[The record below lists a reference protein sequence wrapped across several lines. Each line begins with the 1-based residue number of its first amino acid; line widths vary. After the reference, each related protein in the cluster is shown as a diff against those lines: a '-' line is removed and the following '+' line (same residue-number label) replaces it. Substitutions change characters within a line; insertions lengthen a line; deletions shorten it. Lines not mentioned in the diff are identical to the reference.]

1 MLNSK
6 TLINYL
12 NLVVENF
19 DFSISETYIELLH
32 NSLKDITTDEIF
44 IDACKYII
52 NTTTREEWNKA
63 YGYKGRPAIAD
74 WIKITDRKVAGDVN
88 SEVSLL
94 IEKANF
100 YGSNSYDLPK
110 FDNETTRAV
119 AMEYYNG
126 KPRIFAIRFE
136 VFDRFNE
143 KRRDRAVVEKELK
156 ELWVRKQKD
165 LYAGEKTALKSIET
179 SDKKIENVIYG
190 LVKRI

>member
-19 DFSISETYIELLH
+19 DFSISETYITLLH
-32 NSLKDITTDEIF
+32 NSLKDTISDELF

-52 NTTTREEWNKA
+52 TTTTKEEWNKA

-74 WIKITDRKVAGDVN
+74 WIKITNRKVAGDVN
-88 SEVSLL
+88 SEVALL

-110 FDNETTRAV
+110 FENETTRAV

-136 VFDRFNE
+136 VHDRFNE

-156 ELWVRKQKD
+156 ELWLRKQKD
-165 LYAGEKTALKSIET
+165 LYTGEKTALKSIET
-179 SDKKIENVIYG
+179 GGKKIENVISG

>member
-1 MLNSK
+1 MRGIKKLQRSFEFIECK
-6 TLINYL
+6 EYY
-12 NLVVENF
+12 F
-19 DFSISETYIELLH
+19 DIFGSIQDTI
-32 NSLKDITTDEIF
+32 TDEIF

-52 NTTTREEWNKA
+52 TTTTKEEWNKA

-74 WIKITDRKVAGDVN
+74 WIKITNRKVAGDVN
-88 SEVSLL
+88 SEVALL

-110 FDNETTRAV
+110 FENQITRAV
-119 AMEYYNG
+119 AMEYYNS

-136 VFDRFNE
+136 LHDRFNE
-143 KRRDRAVVEKELK
+143 KRRDRAVVEKELR
-156 ELWVRKQKD
+156 ELWLRKQKE
-165 LYAGEKTALKSIET
+165 LYTGEKTALTSIET

>member
-1 MLNSK
+1 MLNKELFLSGIK
-6 TLINYL
+6 KLQRSFEFIECKEYY
-12 NLVVENF
+12 F
-19 DFSISETYIELLH
+19 DIFGSIQDTI
-32 NSLKDITTDEIF
+32 TDEIF

-52 NTTTREEWNKA
+52 TTTTKEEWNKA

-74 WIKITDRKVAGDVN
+74 WIKITNRKVAGDVN
-88 SEVSLL
+88 SEVALL

-110 FDNETTRAV
+110 FDNEITKAV

-136 VFDRFNE
+136 LHDRFNE

-156 ELWVRKQKD
+156 ELWLRKQKD
-165 LYAGEKTALKSIET
+165 LYTGEKTALKSIET
-179 SDKKIENVIYG
+179 SDKKIENVISG

>member
-6 TLINYL
+6 TLIHYL

-32 NSLKDITTDEIF
+32 NSLKDTINDELF

-52 NTTTREEWNKA
+52 TTTTKEEWNKA

-74 WIKITDRKVAGDVN
+74 WIKITNRKVVGDVN
-88 SEVSLL
+88 SEVALL

-110 FDNETTRAV
+110 FDNEITRAV

-136 VFDRFNE
+136 LHDRFNE
-143 KRRDRAVVEKELK
+143 KRRDRAIIEKELK
-156 ELWVRKQKD
+156 ELWLRKQKD
-165 LYAGEKTALKSIET
+165 LYTSEKPVGKPIEIN
-179 SDKKIENVIYG
+179 DKKIENVISG
-190 LVKRI
+190 LVKRL